1 YLQQGITLTGL
12 GTPTFEWAVDAAQ
25 EIYRLFDQSFED
37 GMLESWMTSTTQSTT
52 GCSLNASNRYVTSKK
67 DAPQMVHIPFS
78 PAIDPRGFLE
88 QMLKGSY
95 IHGDDNTVEYYQVYK
110 NQDGTR
116 RFQAVGPHTF
126 CIGDI
131 IEIQVSFIVVPLKEQ
146 KYKMLV
152 VLHSITL
159 LNKVYSQ
166 VSICLNNPRYVL
178 TSNQRN

>member
-1 YLQQGITLTGL
+1 QGITLTGL

-25 EIYRLFDQSFED
+25 EIYRLFNQSFED

-52 GCSLNASNRYVTSKK
+52 GHSLNTSNRYVTSKK
-67 DAPQMVHIPFS
+67 DTPQMVHIPFS
-78 PAIDPRGFLE
+78 PTIDPHSFLE

-95 IHGDDNTVEYYQVYK
+95 VHGDNNTVEYYQVYK

-126 CIGDI
+126 HIGDI
-131 IEIQVSFIVVPLKEQ
+131 VETQVSFIAMPLKEQ
-146 KYKMLV
+146 KYKLLV
-152 VLHSITL
+152 VLHLIAL
-159 LNKVYSQ
+159 LNKAYSQ
-166 VSICLNNPRYVL
+166 VSICLNNTRYVL